1 MVGEEVGAEVVGE
14 EEGTLVGEEEGTAV
28 GEEEGTV
35 VGEEEGVNVV
45 GEEEGAEVLAF
56 FGFLVFCAFADLGFF
71 VGVFVGVAVGATV
84 FFLND
89 FFLFGFVLVVFNV
102 RCPLPCNPV
111 AGEIVSAAT

>member
-14 EEGTLVGEEEGTAV
+14 EEGTLVGEED
-28 GEEEGTV
+28 GTV
-35 VGEEEGVNVV
+35 VGEEEGANVV
-45 GEEEGAEVLAF
+45 GEEEGAEVLVF
-56 FGFLVFCAFADLGFF
+56 FGLLVFCAFFTDLGFF
-71 VGVFVGVAVGATV
+71 VGVFVGVAEGATV

-111 AGEIVSAAT
+111 AGEIVIAAT